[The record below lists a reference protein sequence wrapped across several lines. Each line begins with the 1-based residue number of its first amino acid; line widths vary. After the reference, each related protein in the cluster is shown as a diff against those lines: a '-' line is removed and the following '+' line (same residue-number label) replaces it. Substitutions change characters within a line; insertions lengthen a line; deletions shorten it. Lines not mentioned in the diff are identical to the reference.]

1 MPSGRRRPLPR
12 TAVLITNPGSGTGH
26 TVGDRRLIR
35 DAIEAR
41 GVTVLEELTLAQL
54 DQLDSLLHIPAEERP
69 LVVAAGGDGTL
80 GTVVDHLANT
90 GTVLGIVPTGTSNNV
105 ARSLGIPLE
114 VRGAVALFTEGKV
127 ASVDLGRLID
137 SEGGIDYFLQAAT
150 MGLQVE
156 FARLATRPSL
166 RHRLGRLTYVAAIM
180 VALWRTKPVAYELV
194 AEQKT
199 SRLRLLHLSI
209 FNAPVF
215 GGGLS
220 LRLPGSDLDD
230 RNLDV
235 LAVEAMPLPRLLV
248 LGVLVMLRKGRRHS
262 GIHSFRTEAIEVR
275 AAAPQDVALDGEV
288 TASLPARF
296 EVAPEALLVVTPLD
310 FEDRDD

>member
-1 MPSGRRRPLPR
+1 LTQPRPLPK
-12 TAVLITNPGSGTGH
+12 TAILVANPGSGTGH
-26 TVGDRRLIR
+26 TVSDIR
-35 DAIEAR
+35 TIREAIEA
-41 GVTVLEELTLAQL
+41 GGLTVIEELTLEGL
-54 DQLDSLLHIPAEERP
+54 GQLDSLLDTPEQERP

-105 ARSLGIPLE
+105 ARSLGIPLD

-127 ASVDLGRLID
+127 ASVDLGRLIGKD
-137 SEGGIDYFLQAAT
+137 GGVDYFVQAAT

-156 FARLATRPSL
+156 FARLATRPSW
-166 RHRLGRLTYVAAIM
+166 RHRLGRLTYVVATVA
-180 VALWRTKPVAYELV
+180 ALWRTRPVTYELRDEE
-194 AEQKT
+194 AT

-215 GGGLS
+215 GGGLG

-230 RNLDV
+230 RSLDV
-235 LAVEAMPLPRLLV
+235 LAVEAMSLPRMLV
-248 LGVLVMLRKGRRHS
+248 LGILVMMRRGRRH
-262 GIHSFRTEAIEVR
+262 GRIHSFRTGALEVSAQEPR
-275 AAAPQDVALDGEV
+275 DVALDGEV

-296 EVAPEALLVVTPLD
+296 EIAPEALLVVTPLE
-310 FEDRDD
+310 FDDKDD